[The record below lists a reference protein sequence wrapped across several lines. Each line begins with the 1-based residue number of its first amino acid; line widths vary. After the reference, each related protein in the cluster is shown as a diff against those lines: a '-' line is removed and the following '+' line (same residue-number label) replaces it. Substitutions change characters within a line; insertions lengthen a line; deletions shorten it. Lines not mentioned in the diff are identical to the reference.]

1 MQSVALVFMRII
13 LSVIYLIDTNIL
25 LRFAD
30 RTHPLYPIVRSAVDK
45 LHDTGHQL
53 QVSSQNC
60 IEFWN
65 VATRPITKN
74 GFGLSP
80 ANADQLLSLIEQFFP
95 LLLDHPKTYSI
106 WRQLILDFNVSGVQV
121 HDARLIATMKLNNLT
136 HILTFN
142 TTDFTRYLTTG

>member
-1 MQSVALVFMRII
+1 M
-13 LSVIYLIDTNIL
+13 IYLIDTNIL

-30 RTHPLYPIVRSAVDK
+30 RTHPLHPMVRTAVDK
-45 LHDTGHQL
+45 LHGNGHQL

-65 VATRPITKN
+65 VATRPVTKN

-80 ANADQLLSLIEQFFP
+80 TNADQLLSLVEQFFP
-95 LLLDHPKTYSI
+95 LLLDNPRTYSI

-121 HDARLIATMKLNNLT
+121 HDARLIATMKLNSLT

-142 TTDFTRYLTTG
+142 TIDFTRYLTTGIIAIDPITV